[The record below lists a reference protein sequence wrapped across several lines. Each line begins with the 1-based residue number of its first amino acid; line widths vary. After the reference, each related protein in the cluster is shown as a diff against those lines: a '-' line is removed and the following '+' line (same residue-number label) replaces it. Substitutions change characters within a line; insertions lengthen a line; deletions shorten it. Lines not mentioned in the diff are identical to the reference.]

1 MSDPVRSFAYAE
13 NPCRLVHETLVELFP
28 KKVTLHLF
36 HSWEGAKCH
45 HVNGGLTESRP
56 NIGMPARR
64 TSRALA
70 WLTVANLIASLCVRK
85 P

>member
-36 HSWEGAKCH
+36 HGLEGAS
-45 HVNGGLTESRP
+45 GGHAGAHGT
-56 NIGMPARR
+56 G
-64 TSRALA
+64 
-70 WLTVANLIASLCVRK
+70 
-85 P
+85 